1 MNIKSI
7 LTTAL
12 LLTLFMTASAQTR
25 YLNVQ
30 TDGNHY
36 RSYVVTPKLK
46 VTWDDE
52 KKGTI
57 EASVSSAAAS
67 NITTT
72 GATLNGQIENPDNV
86 TITECGFY
94 WGTTDNP
101 TRQVVCEG
109 TSTPFS
115 YTLTDLE
122 NTTTYYFK
130 AYAVKEG
137 GEVLE
142 GSVKSFNIM
151 TYNEGSSFKYK
162 GVDCVIVN
170 LNVGGTVKQYAIATK
185 NVGAT
190 SETTNAG
197 KVPTVTPVKE
207 SSVWSSSIECYGN
220 YYTWE
225 EAHKLTPTDLGSNDN
240 STNDSFNWHVPS
252 KAELDALCRLLRV
265 SGTWAGNAKYVKLVF
280 NDNVILYF
288 PTAGFVSST
297 GFVYHYTNRDVIG
310 VYLSDS
316 SIFDEYAY
324 DMEIQSLKLNGTQVT
339 SAEWYSTNRL
349 YTTGGCYSVRA
360 FCEIPSGALPSTDN

>member
-12 LLTLFMTASAQTR
+12 LLTSFMNASAQTR

-46 VTWDDE
+46 VTWDNE
-52 KKGTI
+52 KKGSMET
-57 EASVSSAAAS
+57 SVSSTAAN
-67 NITTT
+67 NITAS
-72 GATLNGQIENPDNV
+72 GATLNGQIVNAGET

-101 TRQVVCEG
+101 TIQVVCDG

-142 GSVKSFNIM
+142 GSVRSFNTM
-151 TYNEGSSFKYK
+151 TYNEGYSFTYK

-170 LNVGGTVKQYAIATK
+170 LNINGTVKPYAIAKK

-190 SETTNAG
+190 SEITGAG
-197 KVPTVTPVKE
+197 GKPTVTAIKE
-207 SSVWSSSIECYGN
+207 DSVWSSNKDCYGY

-225 EAHKLTPTDLGSNDN
+225 AANELTPTDLGSDDN

-252 KAELDALCRLLRV
+252 KDELDAFCRLLHG
-265 SGTWAGNAKYVKLVF
+265 SGSWDGSKKALCLTL
-280 NDNVILYF
+280 NDGETSTTLYL
-288 PTAGFVSST
+288 PTAGSV
-297 GFVYHYTNRDVIG
+297 
-310 VYLSDS
+310 LSGYGLQYYSADPRVVLGYYWS
-316 SIFDEYAY
+316 KSNIFDNTAF
-324 DMEIQSLKLNGTQVT
+324 DIQINGNGDFWVYNYPC
-339 SAEWYSTNRL
+339 SYGSNI
-349 YTTGGCYSVRA
+349 RA
-360 FCEIPSGALPSTDN
+360 FCEIPSEALPSKDD